1 VKVVA
6 KPGYAVGAI
15 TCKTGLGID
24 GLSVI
29 FMKISGTR
37 LDPTDSYQ
45 SQWIGG
51 QGGGPPTKY
60 GGDGTPVIGII
71 GKKNR
76 NRELTGL
83 GLMLAPG
90 QAPPP
95 VQRPGPGPAPAQND
109 LVGKLTATQWVHG
122 GIWVYEF
129 KKDGTFILVG
139 TKRNGTYTIS
149 PDGSQITIRWVGER
163 RADET
168 IQVDPNS
175 DRWKMSN
182 QMFVPRQ

>member
-1 VKVVA
+1 
-6 KPGYAVGAI
+6 
-15 TCKTGLGID
+15 
-24 GLSVI
+24 
-29 FMKISGTR
+29 
-37 LDPTDSYQ
+37 
-45 SQWIGG
+45 
-51 QGGGPPTKY
+51 
-60 GGDGTPVIGII
+60 
-71 GKKNR
+71 
-76 NRELTGL
+76 
-83 GLMLAPG
+83 
-90 QAPPP
+90 
-95 VQRPGPGPAPAQND
+95 
-109 LVGKLTATQWVHG
+109 VGKLTATQWVHG